1 MRLRPGDE
9 YRLSDGDVLYLGEK
23 VRLFRTVFTF
33 FALLLGVHKYEAG

>member
-23 VRLFRTVFTF
+23 VRLFETVPSF
-33 FALLLGVHKYEAG
+33 FALLPGVHGHDAR